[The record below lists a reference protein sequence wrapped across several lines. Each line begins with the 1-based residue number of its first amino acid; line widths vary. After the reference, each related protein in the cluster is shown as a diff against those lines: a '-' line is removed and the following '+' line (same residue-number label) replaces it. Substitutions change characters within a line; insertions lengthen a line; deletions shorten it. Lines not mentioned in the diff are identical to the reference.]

1 MWTSTYSFK
10 PSTKKELKRKAT
22 AAVDLIL
29 NSLAPGQSSKVL
41 HLIQEINIVDK
52 PATPGPDLLHVITK
66 LYDTYLGKAPHPHR
80 EINDDDLLSA
90 ISMIDASEAI
100 SDVINEL

>member
-1 MWTSTYSFK
+1 MWTYSLK

-22 AAVDLIL
+22 LAAVDLIL

-41 HLIQEINIVDK
+41 HLIQENIVDK

-66 LYDTYLGKAPHPHR
+66 FYDTYLGKAPQLI
-80 EINDDDLLSA
+80 EKLMM
-90 ISMIDASEAI
+90 MIYCQQYP
-100 SDVINEL
+100 

>member
-1 MWTSTYSFK
+1 MWTYILK

-41 HLIQEINIVDK
+41 RLIQENIVDK

-66 LYDTYLGKAPHPHR
+66 LYDTYLRKAPHPHR

-100 SDVINEL
+100 SDVINEV